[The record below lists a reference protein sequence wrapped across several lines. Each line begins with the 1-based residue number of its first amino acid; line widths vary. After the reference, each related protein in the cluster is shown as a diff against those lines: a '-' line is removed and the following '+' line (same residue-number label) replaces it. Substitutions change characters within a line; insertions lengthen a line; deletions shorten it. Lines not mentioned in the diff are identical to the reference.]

1 MSQKASNAT
10 RVAHLRELLDLS
22 QIEFSDSIG
31 ITQGALSQLESGK
44 TQLSFDSIRKINET
58 YNVNCNWLIGKEEPI
73 FLKEESFVANS
84 KNLMS
89 RESQQH
95 EHELRYAP
103 GLIPLVKEEAHA
115 GYIDNCHDDDYVHTL
130 DVYKIPGYENG
141 DYRLFEVEGDSMVPS
156 IFPREVL
163 VAEFVAD
170 WGKIENGSLVIL
182 VSSDGIV
189 AKRYYIH
196 DDHATVILKSD
207 NPSYK
212 TYSIPLS
219 DIKEVWEIKAK
230 ITNVFAEDYTS
241 RNETMKS
248 MQADIDLLKNQM
260 SELQKVR

>member
-1 MSQKASNAT
+1 MSQKTTNAT

-73 FLKEESFVANS
+73 FLKEESSVVHS
-84 KNLMS
+84 KNAMHNT
-89 RESQQH
+89 QQTH
-95 EHELRYAP
+95 DHALQYAP

-115 GYIDNCHDDDYVHTL
+115 GYIDNYHDKDYLHTL
-130 DVYKIPGYENG
+130 DVYKIPGYEHG

-163 VAEFVAD
+163 VTEFVAK
-170 WGKIENGSLVIL
+170 WSEIENGTLVII
-182 VSSDGIV
+182 VSADGIV
-189 AKRYYIH
+189 AKRYYVH
-196 DDHATVILKSD
+196 DDHSTVILKSD
-207 NPSYK
+207 NPDYK
-212 TYSIPLS
+212 TYSIPVN

-230 ITNVFAEDYTS
+230 ITNVFAEDY
-241 RNETMKS
+241 NNQKETMKS